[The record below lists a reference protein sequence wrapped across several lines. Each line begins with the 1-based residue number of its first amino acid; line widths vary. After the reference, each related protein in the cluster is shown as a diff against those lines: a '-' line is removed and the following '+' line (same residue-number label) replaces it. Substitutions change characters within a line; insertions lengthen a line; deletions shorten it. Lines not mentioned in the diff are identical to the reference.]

1 MVKVVEGV
9 FVVERA
15 SVVETQDGRIP
26 TRKERSKALSAKG
39 SNKIRTYA
47 N

>member
-1 MVKVVEGV
+1 MVKVVEGA
-9 FVVERA
+9 FVIEGA

-26 TRKERSKALSAKG
+26 TRLERSKALSAKG
-39 SNKIRTYA
+39 SNKLRTCA